1 MFKINKKRI
10 IFLTIATILPVGMFM
25 IQTASE
31 NTIKSKTFETMATP
45 VDSKTIVID
54 AGHGGEDGGAVSKN
68 GVIEAHI
75 NLQIALKLQKLLE
88 QSGAKVILTRSNDN
102 AIYNEGKKTLRE
114 KKVSDI
120 KNRVKIGNNSFA
132 DIFVSIHL
140 NKIPQSQYYGWQ
152 TFYKKKSKEGK
163 KLATSIQ
170 MNLNEAIQKE
180 NKRVP
185 LEINNVYIIKH
196 VEIPTCI
203 VECGFLS
210 NEEEEKELQTEDY
223 QEKLAWGICN
233 GIMDYFVK

>member
-88 QSGAKVILTRSNDN
+88 QSGAKVILTRSDDN
-102 AIYNEGKKTLRE
+102 AIYDEGKKTLRE

-120 KNRVKIGNNSFA
+120 KNRVKIGNNSSA

-140 NKIPQSQYYGWQ
+140 NKIPQRQ
-152 TFYKKKSKEGK
+152 
-163 KLATSIQ
+163 
-170 MNLNEAIQKE
+170 
-180 NKRVP
+180 
-185 LEINNVYIIKH
+185 
-196 VEIPTCI
+196 
-203 VECGFLS
+203 
-210 NEEEEKELQTEDY
+210 
-223 QEKLAWGICN
+223 
-233 GIMDYFVK
+233 